1 MTRTDS
7 HVMIDERALQER
19 FVHASGPGGQNV
31 NKVATAVQ
39 LKFDVNRA
47 ALSAPVR
54 NRLIGLAGRR
64 ITADGILT
72 ITARRFRT
80 QERNRHDARERLLA
94 LLLRA
99 QTAPKRRRPTRPTA
113 ASMERRLTAKRHRSR
128 TKTSRATVRETD

>member
-1 MTRTDS
+1 
-7 HVMIDERALQER
+7 MIDERALQER

-39 LKFDVNRA
+39 LKFDIHRA
-47 ALSAPVR
+47 ALSAAVR
-54 NRLIGLAGRR
+54 NRLVALAGRR
-64 ITADGILT
+64 LTADGVLT

-80 QERNRHDARERLLA
+80 QERNRRDARERLLA

-99 QTAPKRRRPTRPTA
+99 QTAPKRRRSTRPTA
-113 ASMERRLTAKRHRSR
+113 ASVERRLTTKRHRSR

>member
-1 MTRTDS
+1 MTRADS
-7 HVMIDERALQER
+7 HVTIDERALQER

-80 QERNRHDARERLLA
+80 QERNRRDARERLLT
-94 LLLRA
+94 LLQHA
-99 QTAPKRRRPTRPTA
+99 HAAPKRRRPTRPTA
-113 ASMERRLTAKRHRSR
+113 ASVERRLTTKHHRSR
-128 TKTSRATVRETD
+128 TKTGRATVRETD

>member
-1 MTRTDS
+1 MIRTDS

-54 NRLIGLAGRR
+54 DRLIGLAGRR

-72 ITARRFRT
+72 IIARRFRT

-128 TKTSRATVRETD
+128 TKTNRATVRETD